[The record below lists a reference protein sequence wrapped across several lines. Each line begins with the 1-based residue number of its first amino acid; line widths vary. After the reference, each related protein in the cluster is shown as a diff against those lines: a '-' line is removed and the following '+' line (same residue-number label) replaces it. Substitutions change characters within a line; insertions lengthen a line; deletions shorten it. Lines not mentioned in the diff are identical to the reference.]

1 MRELVIWAHSEC
13 RSTMALF
20 REVKRQAGV
29 PVTIALWKCGEADDV
44 RKARELTGQMP
55 GEYAGLG
62 LIPVGEDFNKGLSLL
77 SKHGDAGAVH
87 VFCVYQ
93 NSPVWRRLIL
103 KAKDMG
109 LRTVVYAESPCEMCT
124 GAKALAKRF
133 YYRFLLPFM
142 IRKVAN
148 AADVFLNQSG
158 EKGTG
163 RLLRIG
169 WAKEKIV
176 PFGYAS
182 AVDFGRVE
190 CAQRAGGG
198 FLRIL
203 HSGSEAKY
211 RGVATLLKAVD
222 VLRMRGVA
230 VDLVRTCGTAG
241 IDELRKL
248 YAWADVFVACGLCEP
263 WGMRVNDA
271 IHAGLPVVVSSGMGA
286 KMIVE
291 QHACG
296 SVYRAG
302 DVKALADAL
311 QRFAED
317 RSFVE
322 HCRDRVAKA
331 HEAWSP
337 ENKAKEFIRLIS
349 E

>member
-29 PVTIALWKCGEADDV
+29 PVTIALWKSGEADDV

-182 AVDFGRVE
+182 AVDFARAERVE
-190 CAQRAGGG
+190 RARRSV
-198 FLRIL
+198 FRIL
-203 HSGSEAKY
+203 HTGSEAKY
-211 RGVATLLKAVD
+211 RGVTTLLEAVD
-222 VLRMRGVA
+222 ILKRRGVA
-230 VDLVRTCGTAG
+230 VDAVRTGG
-241 IDELRKL
+241 IARFDDMRRL
-248 YAWADVFVACGLCEP
+248 YAWADVFVACGICEP

-271 IHAGLPVVVSSGMGA
+271 IHAGLPVVVSDGMGA
-286 KMIVE
+286 SMIVE
-291 QHACG
+291 RHGCG
-296 SVYRAG
+296 CVYRRRDARE
-302 DVKALADAL
+302 LADILERMATDADFMS
-311 QRFAED
+311 RIESA
-317 RSFVE
+317 VNAA
-322 HCRDRVAKA
+322 HAAWKPTAKA
-331 HEAWSP
+331 R
-337 ENKAKEFIRLIS
+337 EFLEVLRR
-349 E
+349 